1 MWFVDESEP
10 SSRSSMLTASG
21 WDSLA
26 ASNAHIELYRA
37 CRQARFDNPLEVL
50 AEIGVV
56 GIERSA
62 AVASQDRHG
71 RQLPRRSA
79 GPPHATP
86 AALSAAPS
94 TRHRLFR
101 SQSRIVERRSLV
113 LVAVSIS

>member
-1 MWFVDESEP
+1 
-10 SSRSSMLTASG
+10 MLTASG

-37 CRQARFDNPLEVL
+37 CSQARFDNSLEVL

-56 GIERSA
+56 GIRAFGRRSEPGPPRPP
-62 AVASQDRHG
+62 VASSISG
-71 RQLPRRSA
+71 TSA
-79 GPPHATP
+79 RNTSGVVG
-86 AALSAAPS
+86 APS

-101 SQSRIVERRSLV
+101 SQSRIAERRSLV